1 MSIGTNINILRE
13 EKGFAR
19 EQLADLL
26 GVTFNVIESWEN
38 DDYQPSRDNQIKLA
52 KIFKVP
58 LSRINTTQEELLNT
72 K

>member
-38 DDYQPSRDNQIKLA
+38 DDYQPSRDN
-52 KIFKVP
+52 
-58 LSRINTTQEELLNT
+58 
-72 K
+72 